1 MILVVITGM
10 SGAGKSVATNA
21 FEDMGYYCV
30 DNLPPQL
37 LPKFVEL
44 CEQSSNITHAAL
56 VVDVRGGDF
65 FDLLEQQLNQLHLP
79 VKILFLEAGNET
91 LVRRFKES
99 RRSHPLNPQGSIE
112 QGIELERQRLTPLRR
127 RADVILDT
135 SEMKPS
141 ELRLKVLSSF
151 PPMDSAA
158 GKMNI
163 SVVSFGF
170 RHGLPLDAD
179 LVFDVR
185 FLPNPH
191 YQEELRELTGRQEV
205 VQNYVLAWT
214 ITHQLLDKL
223 RKLLVFLLPC
233 YVEEGKNQLIIAIG
247 CTAGKHRSVVIAD
260 KLTAFLKQK
269 GYSALSI
276 HRDVEK

>member
-10 SGAGKSVATNA
+10 SGAGKSVATHA

-44 CEQSSNITHAAL
+44 CEQSDNITHAAL

-65 FDLLEQQLNQLHLP
+65 FNLLEQQLNQLHLP

-99 RRSHPLNPQGSIE
+99 RRTHPLSPQGSIE

-141 ELRLKVLSSF
+141 ELRMKVLNSF
-151 PPMDSAA
+151 PPKDALA

-163 SVVSFGF
+163 SVVSFGYKN
-170 RHGLPLDAD
+170 GLPLDAD
-179 LVFDVR
+179 LVLDVR

-191 YQEELRELTGRQEV
+191 YQEELKELTGKQEA
-205 VQNYVLAWT
+205 VQNYVLSWT
-214 ITHQLLDKL
+214 VTHQFLDKL
-223 RKLLVFLLPC
+223 HKLLIFLLPC
-233 YVEEGKNQLIIAIG
+233 YIEEGKNQLIIAIG

-260 KLTAFLKQK
+260 KLAAFLKQK

>member
-1 MILVVITGM
+1 MILVLITGM
-10 SGAGKSVATNA
+10 SGAGKSVATKA

-44 CEQSSNITHAAL
+44 CQQSDKITHAAL
-56 VVDVRGGDF
+56 VVDVRGGEF
-65 FDLLEQQLNQLHLP
+65 FDLLEQHLDQLQLP
-79 VKILFLEAGNET
+79 VKILFLEASNES

-99 RRSHPLNPQGSIE
+99 RRTHPLSPQNSIE
-112 QGIELERQRLTPLRR
+112 QGIELERQRLAPLRQK
-127 RADVILDT
+127 ADVIVDT
-135 SEMKPS
+135 SDVKPA
-141 ELRLKVLSSF
+141 ELRQRLLDSF
-151 PPMDSAA
+151 PPADSAA
-158 GKMNI
+158 VKMNI
-163 SVVSFGF
+163 SVVSFGYK
-170 RHGLPLDAD
+170 HGLPLDAD

-191 YQEELRELTGRQEV
+191 YQQELKDLTGKQEA

-214 ITHQLLDKL
+214 VTHQFLDRLRRLLTF
-223 RKLLVFLLPC
+223 LVPC
-233 YVEEGKNQLIIAIG
+233 YVEEGKSQLVIAVG

-260 KLTAFLKQK
+260 KLAAFLIQR
-269 GYSALSI
+269 GYNALSI

>member
-65 FDLLEQQLNQLHLP
+65 FNLLEQQLNQLHLP

-99 RRSHPLNPQGSIE
+99 RRTHPLSPQGSIE

-141 ELRLKVLSSF
+141 ELRMKVLNSF
-151 PPMDSAA
+151 PPKDALA

-163 SVVSFGF
+163 SVVSFGYKN
-170 RHGLPLDAD
+170 GLPLDAD
-179 LVFDVR
+179 LVLDVR

-191 YQEELRELTGRQEV
+191 YQEELKELTGKQEA
-205 VQNYVLAWT
+205 VQNYVLSWT
-214 ITHQLLDKL
+214 VTHQFLDKL
-223 RKLLVFLLPC
+223 HKLLIFLLPC
-233 YVEEGKNQLIIAIG
+233 YIEEGKNQLIIAIG

-260 KLTAFLKQK
+260 KLAAFLKQK